1 MSSKDFNIKGT
12 GVALITPFD
21 KHENIDFSAL
31 GRLIDHC
38 IEGGVDYLV
47 CLGTTSEYPT
57 LTNNEIEAIKDYTVE
72 YTDNRVPIVL
82 GCGGNNTQE
91 LISKISRADTSGF
104 SAILS
109 VTPYYNKPSQ
119 KGLLTHFR
127 YISSISSL
135 PLIMYNVPSR
145 TGCNLRAETVLQLAE
160 ENKNIIALKEASGDM
175 SQCMEILRC
184 KPVDFDLL
192 SGEDALTLPLIAC
205 GAKGVI
211 SVSANAFPKQ
221 VSSMVNFAL
230 KGTMKRALALHNIL
244 LPFTNAIFEEGNP
257 AGIKSA
263 LEIMNLGHNVV
274 RMPLAKVSKAL
285 DNKLQNIIKQI
296 QQ

>member
-82 GCGGNNTQE
+82 GCGGNNTKE